1 MDDRI
6 ELEKERLKRK
16 HKQRVTL
23 PTKKKKTNIFQSE
36 AMTRVLIAII
46 FVLISTI
53 YIYWSE
59 ESKEMV
65 KKNLFETSLSFTA
78 INDWYE
84 KEFGKVIP
92 IDLNKGTTP
101 VTKNSND
108 FLEAT
113 PYQNGVSVK
122 VSKDTAM
129 NALNSGI
136 VVFIGEK
143 ENYGNVVI
151 VQGIDGVDIWYGN
164 ITNVNLSLYDYVE
177 KNSILGSSSDDH
189 IYFVIQKDNNYL
201 DYEEYKSQI

>member
-1 MDDRI
+1 VKKNVS
-6 ELEKERLKRK
+6 KE
-16 HKQRVTL
+16 
-23 PTKKKKTNIFQSE
+23 FQNLFS
-36 AMTRVLIAII
+36 RVLIAII

-122 VSKDTAM
+122 VSKDTAL

-143 ENYGNVVI
+143 ENYGNTVI
-151 VQGIDGVDIWYGN
+151 IEQIDGIDTFYSNISINDIK
-164 ITNVNLSLYDYVE
+164 LYDYME
-177 KNSILGSSSDDH
+177 KGELLGEAKDNKLYLS
-189 IYFVIQKDNNYL
+189 FQKDGKYL
-201 DYEEYKSQI
+201 DYQKYL

>member
-16 HKQRVTL
+16 HKQRVNL

-122 VSKDTAM
+122 VSKDTAL